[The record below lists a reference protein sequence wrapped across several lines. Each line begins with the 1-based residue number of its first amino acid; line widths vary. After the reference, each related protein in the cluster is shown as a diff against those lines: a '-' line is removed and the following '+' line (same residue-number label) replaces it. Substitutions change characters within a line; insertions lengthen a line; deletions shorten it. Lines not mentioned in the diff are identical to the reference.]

1 MNNMDYKKIKLN
13 DKTIQSSILIAA
25 ILVSSSVGYT
35 IGVRTATGQK
45 TNTISTVAKNPISD
59 LEQNVL
65 PSSGVTLP
73 VVWGNLGTKLVSS
86 GVIDADKFKSIYEQ
100 RGQFTDEY
108 NQLLTGEN
116 NGKLKI
122 TSANSGYIL
131 NILWA
136 FGLANKNEILEKGE
150 MVDKGYGGA
159 DKFASTGGWTVAKGN
174 VMDHYSKHAMV
185 TLTPEQQA
193 LVDKVSRGIFRPCCG
208 NSAHFPDCNHG
219 MAMLGLLEL
228 MASQDVSEQDM
239 WSAALAVNSY
249 WFPDTYLTIATYMKS
264 KGTEWKNVNPQEV
277 LGREY
282 SSSRGYANIASQV
295 TKPEQQNTGEG
306 SGCSLGGSAP
316 VVSSQGQQS
325 GCSL

>member
-1 MNNMDYKKIKLN
+1 MNNMEYKKIKLN

-25 ILVSSSVGYT
+25 ILVSSSLGYT
-35 IGVRTATGQK
+35 VGVRTATRQK
-45 TNTISTVAKNPISD
+45 SNTISTEAKNPISE
-59 LEQNVL
+59 LEQKVL
-65 PSSGVTLP
+65 PASGVTLP

-86 GVIDADKFKSIYEQ
+86 GVLDADKFKAIYEQ

-108 NQLLTGEN
+108 NKLLTGEN

-122 TSANSGYIL
+122 TNENSGYIL
-131 NILWA
+131 NLLWA

-150 MVDKGYGGA
+150 MVDTRYGGA
-159 DKFASTGGWTVAKGN
+159 DKFASTGGWTIAKGS

-228 MASQDVSEQDM
+228 MASQGVSEQDM

-249 WFPDTYLTIATYMKS
+249 WFPDTYLTIATYMKD
-264 KGTEWKNVNPQEV
+264 KGVDWKNVNPEEI
-277 LGREY
+277 LGATY
-282 SSSRGYANIASQV
+282 SSSQGYANISSQV
-295 TKPEQQNTGEG
+295 IKPEQQQGGG
-306 SGCSLGGSAP
+306 SGCSLGGGGAP
-316 VVSSQGQQS
+316 AVSSQGQQS

>member
-1 MNNMDYKKIKLN
+1 MNNMEYKKIKLN

-25 ILVSSSVGYT
+25 ILVSSSLGYT
-35 IGVRTATGQK
+35 VGVRTATRQK
-45 TNTISTVAKNPISD
+45 SNTISTVAKNPISE
-59 LEQNVL
+59 LEQKVL
-65 PSSGVTLP
+65 PASGVTLP

-86 GVIDADKFKSIYEQ
+86 GVLDADKFKAIYEQ

-108 NQLLTGEN
+108 NKLLTGEN

-122 TSANSGYIL
+122 TNENSGYIL
-131 NILWA
+131 NLLWA

-150 MVDKGYGGA
+150 MVDTRYGGA
-159 DKFASTGGWTVAKGN
+159 DKFASTGGWTIAKGS

-228 MASQDVSEQDM
+228 MASQGVSEQDM
-239 WSAALAVNSY
+239 WSAALVVNSY
-249 WFPDTYLTIATYMKS
+249 WFPDTYLTIATYMKD
-264 KGTEWKNVNPQEV
+264 KGIDWKNVNPEEI
-277 LGREY
+277 LGATY
-282 SSSRGYANIASQV
+282 SSSQGYANISSQV
-295 TKPEQQNTGEG
+295 IKPEQQQGGG
-306 SGCSLGGSAP
+306 SGCSLGDGGAP
-316 VVSSQGQQS
+316 AVSSQGQQS